1 MKKHV
6 ISQYDHLRKK
16 MIIIN
21 LNDDNM
27 SVYIQNLGIM
37 DNDLGAIGIAWD
49 SHSTSV
55 ISVIFEFYNEYY

>member
-1 MKKHV
+1 MKKRV
-6 ISQYDHLRKK
+6 IRQYDHLRKK

-27 SVYIQNLGIM
+27 SIYIKNLEIM
-37 DNDLGAIGIAWD
+37 DNDLGASGIAWD
-49 SHSTSV
+49 THSTSV

>member
-1 MKKHV
+1 
-6 ISQYDHLRKK
+6 

-55 ISVIFEFYNEYY
+55 ISVIF